1 MLNYCDMH
9 RLTLSSFFIF
19 LIIVS
24 GRSNG
29 QTHTID
35 SIKQLLNAKN
45 PPAQE
50 AILLSGLLKENESLD
65 ANSIL
70 NYSNKLYT
78 LGTSLRDD
86 QLRWKAIFFKII
98 YYEKSAQL
106 QDAVTLCDSSIRQL
120 KKSRWYKDFYP
131 MYANT
136 ETFVL
141 TKQNKFKEALSLNLE
156 ILQYADEVRDTLYQ
170 MRIKNGIGLI
180 YMEMSQN
187 REAINWLLS
196 ALHTSDNP
204 EYLQKAVPV
213 YSNLAAN
220 YNTLHQNDSATYYI
234 GISLRLATVSQNFN
248 YLANAYFI
256 WSGIYMDDKK
266 FVQAE
271 QAMLKGLSFR
281 KQIGDPFFIVSD
293 LTQIGIFYAQT
304 GQPQKGIQ
312 VCLSGID
319 SAKKYKLDEKLP
331 ILYDALAQNYK
342 SAKNYKKYA
351 ETLQQVITLKDS
363 VYKKNSAESL
373 AEMQARYDL
382 QKKQN
387 LIILQKLDL
396 TRQQYLFYELL
407 LLLLFISIV
416 AFILFKQYRRKQ
428 RIKMQHMQE
437 EEKLLSVKA
446 VTEAEEA
453 ERKRIAADLHDNLG
467 AYAASIA
474 SNIDH
479 LNISEIN
486 NQNQVTLE
494 QLRSNSQSIVSQL
507 GDTIWALK
515 KDALSLT
522 AISDRIKIVIQRI
535 QYNYPQVT
543 IDVCENIETDHLLS
557 PAHAFHLFQIMQEAI
572 NNALRHSGGTHINV
586 SLKATGHEQWKI
598 IVEDNGKGINAQRTG
613 SEGGNGLINMQNR
626 ARHSGWGI
634 LWQQNIPRGTLVIIS
649 SAIN

>member
-1 MLNYCDMH
+1 MQ
-9 RLTLSSFFIF
+9 RLTLLSFFIL

-24 GRSNG
+24 CTSNG

-35 SIKQLLNAKN
+35 SLKQLLNDRN
-45 PPAQE
+45 TPARE

-70 NYSNKLYT
+70 NYSNKLFA
-78 LGTSLRDD
+78 LGTSLKDEEL
-86 QLRWKAIFFKII
+86 QWKAVFFKTI
-98 YYEKSAQL
+98 YYERSARL
-106 QDAVTLCDSSIRQL
+106 QNAVALCDSAIRQL
-120 KKSRWYKDFYP
+120 RKNRWYKDFYP
-131 MYANT
+131 MFANT

-156 ILQYADEVRDTLYQ
+156 ILEYADEVRDTLYQ

-196 ALHTSDNP
+196 ALHSTNNP
-204 EYLQKAVPV
+204 QYLQKAVPV

-234 GISLRLATVSQNFN
+234 GISLQLATAVQNFN

-293 LTQIGIFYAQT
+293 LTQIGVFYAHT
-304 GQPQKGIQ
+304 GQPEKGIQ

-319 SAKKYKLDEKLP
+319 SAKKYRLDEKLP
-331 ILYDALAQNYK
+331 ILYDALAQNYQ

-351 ETLQQVITLKDS
+351 ETLQQIITLKDS

-382 QKKQN
+382 QKKQT
-387 LIILQKLDL
+387 LIILQQLDL
-396 TRQQYLFYELL
+396 TNQQYLFYGLL
-407 LLLLFISIV
+407 LLLLFISV
-416 AFILFKQYRRKQ
+416 VSWILFKQYRRKQ
-428 RIKMQHMQE
+428 KIKMQQMQE
-437 EEKLLSVKA
+437 EEKRLSIKA

-479 LNISEIN
+479 LNISETN
-486 NQNQVTLE
+486 NQNQITLE
-494 QLRSNSQSIVSQL
+494 QLRDNSQSIVSQL

-535 QYNYPQVT
+535 QNNYPEVT

-572 NNALRHSGGTHINV
+572 NNALRHSEGTIITV
-586 SLKATGHEQWKI
+586 SLGATEHKQWEI
-598 IVEDNGKGINAQRTG
+598 VVEDNGKGINTQIAFT
-613 SEGGNGLINMQNR
+613 EGGNGLINMQSR
-626 ARHSGWGI
+626 AEHAGLKIS
-634 LWQQNIPRGTLVIIS
+634 WQQKIPRGTLVIIS
-649 SAIN
+649 PVTN